1 MNLYFYDNCLVVAES
16 ATDAL
21 DKIKNKLS
29 YVYLEDLC
37 EEELTL
43 ISEVDGY
50 KIEVIQSKWV
60 FITGRGYV
68 MECVRCEKELLE
80 EEIEYDYMGNEWC
93 KECMKEEM
101 EREY

>member
-1 MNLYFYDNCLVVAES
+1 
-16 ATDAL
+16 
-21 DKIKNKLS
+21 
-29 YVYLEDLC
+29 
-37 EEELTL
+37 
-43 ISEVDGY
+43 
-50 KIEVIQSKWV
+50 
-60 FITGRGYV
+60 